1 MRCWCKE
8 KHDILPRCRWRCDT
22 DHIAPF
28 RKAVYPLKMADNGR
42 KKNGQFATGHKIA
55 KGRPPKVKC
64 IPDILRKIGEEEG
77 TQDGKTKLDVIMYKV
92 YQYALEGKPWAVQ
105 FIADRTEGK
114 ALDRIEATINQEP
127 IKVFDI
133 E

>member
-1 MRCWCKE
+1 MPKAD
-8 KHDILPRCRWRCDT
+8 KQQSNSKVVGK
-22 DHIAPF
+22 PF
-28 RKAVYPLKMADNGR
+28 
-42 KKNGQFATGHKIA
+42 KKGQSGNP